1 MTAEEMVVI
10 VDRDDNVVDTAPRS
24 RMRHQRLTHRTTY
37 IFVFG
42 SDGRLFV
49 QKRTATKD
57 LHPGYYDLAAG
68 GVLVEGESYHESAA
82 REAEEELG
90 VRAVALQPQFK
101 MYFED
106 GHSASWG
113 WIYTCVHDGPFRLQ
127 PEEVESGEF
136 MPVEGCARRPR
147 PPGDPRQ
154 PRGPHRYLAREASR
168 A

>member
-136 MPVEGCARRPR
+136 MPVEDALGGRVHPVTPDSLEALT
-147 PPGDPRQ
+147 
-154 PRGPHRYLAREASR
+154 RYLAREASR